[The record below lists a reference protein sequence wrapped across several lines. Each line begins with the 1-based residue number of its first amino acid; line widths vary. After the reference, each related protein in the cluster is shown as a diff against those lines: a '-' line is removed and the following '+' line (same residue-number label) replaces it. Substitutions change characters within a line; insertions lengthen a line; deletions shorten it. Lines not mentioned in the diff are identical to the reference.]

1 MRIVV
6 WSNFDVNFP
15 IELPED
21 WLRFTIKGQKGLIR
35 IRNRRGIQ
43 ILDRSQSLE
52 VIPLSSAERSPV
64 NVEIRP
70 SAGVNDLTSS
80 KISPFSYYSESVMFD
95 QSRRPDFRLELG
107 PNAKEEKNL
116 YYSQIDIVWSK
127 KIPEGDWSQ
136 NARDLA
142 FECTGMFTSIISHYR
157 CISADIL
164 ANPDGQDIST
174 QKLWSLLLKPAERSS
189 SHEDLERYVTDF
201 SRFKGKTGQPDTP
214 VVNITVPSTFH
225 PRGERPEVAGV
236 LSNVLK
242 LDVPI
247 PVHWNTLI
255 SGVQEYLMRSSN
267 ATAVIVCGMALEL
280 RVRGL
285 VYDILIG
292 QGKSPAEADE
302 ACEGT
307 YGGPI
312 RKLQYL
318 NKELRSTK
326 IDEVAEDKIEK
337 WRMEMYQTRKR
348 VAHEGY
354 DPSQLETKIAIRATC
369 ALLDE
374 LEKVTTRRNQYA
386 LLDIGASICALYLI

>member
-64 NVEIRP
+64 NIEIKP
-70 SAGVNDLTSS
+70 SAGLNDLISS
-80 KISPFSYYSESVMFD
+80 KIPPFSYYAESVMSD
-95 QSRRPDFRLELG
+95 QSRRPDARLELG
-107 PNAKEEKNL
+107 PNAKEEMNL
-116 YYSQIDIVWSK
+116 YYSQVDIVWAN
-127 KIPEGDWSQ
+127 KIPKGDWSQ
-136 NARDLA
+136 NAEDFA
-142 FECTGMFTSIISHYR
+142 SNCTRMFTNIISHYR

-164 ANPDGQDIST
+164 ANPVGQDIST
-174 QKLWSLLLKPAERSS
+174 QRLWALLLEPAERSS
-189 SHEDLERYVTDF
+189 RHEDLERYITDF
-201 SRFKGKTGQPDTP
+201 SRFKGKSDQPDTP

-225 PRGERPEVAGV
+225 PRGERPEVV
-236 LSNVLK
+236 RVFSDVLK

-247 PVHWNTLI
+247 PLHWNTLI
-255 SGVQEYLMRSSN
+255 SGLQEYLMRGSY
-267 ATAVIVCGMALEL
+267 ATAVIICGMALEL

-285 VYDILIG
+285 VYDILIE
-292 QGKSPAEADE
+292 QGKTPAEADE
-302 ACEGT
+302 ACEKT
-307 YGGPI
+307 FGGPI
-312 RKLQYL
+312 KKLQYL
-318 NKELRSTK
+318 NKELRARK
-326 IDEVAEDKIEK
+326 IDEVDEDKIEK
-337 WRMEMYQTRKR
+337 WRVEMYQTRKR

-354 DPSQLETKIAIRATC
+354 DPSQLETKISIRATC

-374 LEKVTTRRNQYA
+374 LEKVTTRRNHYA
-386 LLDIGASICALYLI
+386 LLDIGASICALYSI